1 MAWAHDKNLSLP
13 QKLTDDVPQLMVHHI
28 DPTGGGCGQR
38 DQKHHGRGHVL
49 DGPGKGWTRQ
59 PFMVD
64 GTGDVPSLNSGFGKV
79 DGGGSLH
86 PQRGLASM

>member
-1 MAWAHDKNLSLP
+1 
-13 QKLTDDVPQLMVHHI
+13 
-28 DPTGGGCGQR
+28 
-38 DQKHHGRGHVL
+38 
-49 DGPGKGWTRQ
+49 
-59 PFMVD
+59 MVD